1 MARPIKHNAD
11 YFSHDNDMRNDLKV
25 KALRRKF
32 SHTGYSIYNMI
43 IELLTNSDYFE
54 YEWNELRIE
63 LLTPDFDIDADLL
76 EQIVSYSVK
85 LNLLQ
90 LTNGYLHCDK
100 LTERLEE
107 EVLKRRKGY
116 CSDNSKRMGLML
128 QQPNINVVNVNINE
142 VNDNI
147 RPQSKG
153 KEIKGNKS
161 ILNKSKLAI
170 VYNSPD
176 TPIIEDTNVDY
187 MIDETEYEITKPM
200 LETIINKFLKVDSR
214 FKFMSLMSEIDEDYG
229 GFDNLI
235 EMYLP
240 NDTSAQN
247 NWKKQLQQYKNGI
260 YAN

>member
-54 YEWNELRIE
+54 YEWNELSIE

-128 QQPNINVVNVNINE
+128 QQSNINIVNVNINDI
-142 VNDNI
+142 NDNI
-147 RPQSKG
+147 STQSKV
-153 KEIKGNKS
+153 KEIKVNKS
-161 ILNKSKLAI
+161 ILNKTKLAN
-170 VYNSPD
+170 VYNAPD
-176 TPIIEDTNVDY
+176 VILIEDTDVDY
-187 MIDETEYEITKPM
+187 MVDETDIELTRPM
-200 LETIINKFLKVDSR
+200 LERVMDKFLAIDGR
-214 FKFMSLMSEIDEDYG
+214 FKFQSVMSEINEDYG

-240 NDTSAQN
+240 NDTSAQM

-260 YAN
+260 YA

>member
-54 YEWNELRIE
+54 YEWNELSIE
-63 LLTPDFDIDADLL
+63 LLTPDFDIDAELL
-76 EQIVSYSVK
+76 EEIVSYSIK

-116 CSDNSKRMGLML
+116 CSNNSKRMGLML
-128 QQPNINVVNVNINE
+128 QQPNINIVNVNINE

-161 ILNKSKLAI
+161 ILNKTKLAT

-176 TPIIEDTNVDY
+176 VSVIEDTNIDY
-187 MIDETEYEITKPM
+187 MIDETDIELTRPM
-200 LETIINKFLKVDSR
+200 LERIIDKFISVDSR
-214 FKFMSLMSEIDEDYG
+214 FKLQSVMSEINEDYG
-229 GFDNLI
+229 GFDNLL
-235 EMYLP
+235 ELYLP
-240 NDTSAQN
+240 NDASAQN
-247 NWKKQLQQYKNGI
+247 NFKKQLQQYKNGI
-260 YAN
+260 YA

>member
-54 YEWNELRIE
+54 YEWNELSIE

-76 EQIVSYSVK
+76 EHIVSYSVK

-107 EVLKRRKGY
+107 QVLKRRKGY

-128 QQPNINVVNVNINE
+128 QQSNINIVNVNIND

-147 RPQSKG
+147 STQSKV
-153 KEIKGNKS
+153 KESKVKESKVKESKVKESKVKESIEKDIANSTGSMLTNK
-161 ILNKSKLAI
+161 I
-170 VYNSPD
+170 
-176 TPIIEDTNVDY
+176 
-187 MIDETEYEITKPM
+187 
-200 LETIINKFLKVDSR
+200 SR
-214 FKFMSLMSEIDEDYG
+214 Q
-229 GFDNLI
+229 DNLAEI
-235 EMYLP
+235 LDNIFGEL
-240 NDTSAQN
+240 
-247 NWKKQLQQYKNGI
+247 K
-260 YAN
+260 

>member
-1 MARPIKHNAD
+1 
-11 YFSHDNDMRNDLKV
+11 
-25 KALRRKF
+25 
-32 SHTGYSIYNMI
+32 MI

-54 YEWNELRIE
+54 YEWNELSIE

-90 LTNGYLHCDK
+90 LTNGFLHCDK

-161 ILNKSKLAI
+161 ILNKSKLAS
-170 VYNSPD
+170 VYNAPD
-176 TPIIEDTNVDY
+176 TPVIEDTDVDY

-200 LETIINKFLKVDSR
+200 IDNIINKFVYQINSR
-214 FKFMSLMSEIDEDYG
+214 FKFQSVMSEIDEDYG

-235 EMYLP
+235 ELAFP
-240 NDTSAQN
+240 NDMSAQN
-247 NWKKQLQQYKNGI
+247 NYKKQLQQYKNGI

>member
-54 YEWNELRIE
+54 YEWNELSIE

-76 EQIVSYSVK
+76 EEIVSYSVK

-116 CSDNSKRMGLML
+116 CSINSKRMGLMS
-128 QQPNINVVNVNINE
+128 QQLNINEVNVNIND

-161 ILNKSKLAI
+161 ILNKKKLATI
-170 VYNSPD
+170 YNAPD
-176 TPIIEDTNVDY
+176 VPIIEDTDVDY
-187 MIDETEYEITKPM
+187 MIDETDIEITQPM
-200 LETIINKFLKVDSR
+200 LDRIIDKFISIDSR
-214 FKFMSLMSEIDEDYG
+214 FKLQSVMSEIDEDYG

-235 EMYLP
+235 ELYLP
-240 NDTSAQN
+240 NDISAQN
-247 NWKKQLQQYKNGI
+247 NYRNKLQQYKNGI
-260 YAN
+260 YA

>member
-54 YEWNELRIE
+54 YEWNELSIE
-63 LLTPDFDIDADLL
+63 LLTPDFDIDAELL
-76 EQIVSYSVK
+76 EEIVSYSVK

-128 QQPNINVVNVNINE
+128 QQSNINVVNVNIND

-147 RPQSKG
+147 STQSKV
-153 KEIKGNKS
+153 KEIKANKS
-161 ILNKSKLAI
+161 ILNKTKLAN
-170 VYNSPD
+170 VYNAPD
-176 TPIIEDTNVDY
+176 VSIIEDTDVDY
-187 MIDETEYEITKPM
+187 MIDETDIELTRPM
-200 LETIINKFLKVDSR
+200 LERMIDKFISIDGR
-214 FKFMSLMSEIDEDYG
+214 FKLQSVMSEIDEDYG

-240 NDTSAQN
+240 NDTSAQMN
-247 NWKKQLQQYKNGI
+247 YKKKLQQYKNGI
-260 YAN
+260 YA

>member
-1 MARPIKHNAD
+1 
-11 YFSHDNDMRNDLKV
+11 
-25 KALRRKF
+25 
-32 SHTGYSIYNMI
+32 
-43 IELLTNSDYFE
+43 
-54 YEWNELRIE
+54 
-63 LLTPDFDIDADLL
+63 
-76 EQIVSYSVK
+76 
-85 LNLLQ
+85 LLQ
-90 LTNGYLHCDK
+90 LTNGFLHCDK

-161 ILNKSKLAI
+161 ILNKSNLAS

-176 TPIIEDTNVDY
+176 TPIIEDTNIDY